1 MRFHTEFS
9 QSMAKSKNCITI
21 AFLFI
26 GILVSLES
34 SSQGLFSK
42 KNVINQYT
50 TVGIGGGSSHYY
62 GELSRLR
69 YPLYGLYTNV
79 RWNINA
85 NYTRYLTPNAAARL
99 QLSWIRILGDDFI
112 FAQRNLEL
120 MYQNLIRNLHFRND
134 IKEVTLSGIFNL
146 IPAYNGGARDRLKFT
161 PYLTVGLGLAAHSPE
176 GEVPIGLPDAGTWT
190 PLRDKRTAGQDTPA
204 STLKAYSL
212 VTPVVPLGLGLRF
225 KVNNKIDITFEGN
238 VRLTNSDYLDD
249 IGNDPYPNQAQLRSY
264 IGEDV
269 AYSYRA
275 EEIFSRTDVNRIPLL
290 IQAFSN
296 IPGYSGSFDPAQIPQ
311 YYGPEAQYGTM
322 RGNTP
327 RKDIYATTQVTISY
341 IISDKIKCPV
351 LK

>member
-1 MRFHTEFS
+1 MS
-9 QSMAKSKNCITI
+9 QC
-21 AFLFI
+21 
-26 GILVSLES
+26 
-34 SSQGLFSK
+34 
-42 KNVINQYT
+42 
-50 TVGIGGGSSHYY
+50 H
-62 GELSRLR
+62 
-69 YPLYGLYTNV
+69 
-79 RWNINA
+79 
-85 NYTRYLTPNAAARL
+85 
-99 QLSWIRILGDDFI
+99 
-112 FAQRNLEL
+112 
-120 MYQNLIRNLHFRND
+120 
-134 IKEVTLSGIFNL
+134 
-146 IPAYNGGARDRLKFT
+146 
-161 PYLTVGLGLAAHSPE
+161 
-176 GEVPIGLPDAGTWT
+176 
-190 PLRDKRTAGQDTPA
+190 
-204 STLKAYSL
+204 
-212 VTPVVPLGLGLRF
+212 
-225 KVNNKIDITFEGN
+225 KIDITFEGN